1 MFNSK
6 PIVENIT
13 ETALSDSMEFS
24 KYHGS
29 GNDFVL
35 INNMDKRVEKFL
47 KDTGLNLNEFVR
59 RICAPH
65 FGIGADGLILIEK
78 PEDPS
83 NHFKWQFFNPDG
95 SLGEMC
101 GNGARC
107 AIRFAY
113 DRKIVEEGCQ
123 TVRFETL
130 VGVIKG
136 QILQGGK
143 SVRIQ
148 LTKPSII
155 REVLAVR
162 VGEIKFEGTYL
173 EVGVPHFV
181 VEVEDLE
188 GFDVLRF
195 GREIRYHE
203 TFGPRGTNV
212 NFVKPMSE
220 GTIMVRTYERGVENE
235 TFSCGTGVVA
245 SAIACR
251 LKGKIKEKEVKV
263 KTRSGEV
270 LKVFFGDNDKIFLEG
285 SVVKVFDGI
294 LSNEVFGL

>member
-203 TFGPRGTNV
+203 AFGPRGTNV

>member
-1 MFNSK
+1 
-6 PIVENIT
+6 
-13 ETALSDSMEFS
+13 MEFG

-35 INNMDKRVEKFL
+35 INNMDKRVESFL
-47 KDTGLNLNEFVR
+47 KETGLNLDKFVR
-59 RICAPH
+59 RICAHH

-78 PEDPS
+78 PEDPR
-83 NHFKWQFFNPDG
+83 NQFKWQFFNSDG

-113 DRKIVEEGCQ
+113 DRKIVKEGCK

-130 VGVIKG
+130 IGVVEG
-136 QILQGGK
+136 QILQGGRR
-143 SVRIQ
+143 VRVQ

-162 VGEIKFEGTYL
+162 AEGMTFEGTYL

-188 GFDVLRF
+188 RFDVLRF
-195 GREIRYHE
+195 GRKIRYHE
-203 TFGPRGTNV
+203 IFGPRGTNV
-212 NFVKPMSE
+212 NFIKTMSE
-220 GTIMVRTYERGVENE
+220 DTIMVRTYERGVENE
-235 TFSCGTGVVA
+235 TLSCGTGVIA

-251 LKGKIKEKEVKV
+251 LKGEIKVKEIKV

-270 LKVFFGDNDKIFLEG
+270 LKVFLGDNDRIFLEG
-285 SVVKVFDGI
+285 SVIKVFDGI
-294 LSNEVFGL
+294 LSKEAFEH

>member
-13 ETALSDSMEFS
+13 ETALSDSMEFI

-35 INNMDKRVEKFL
+35 LNNMDKRVEKFL
-47 KDTGLNLNEFVR
+47 EDTGLNLNEFVR

-130 VGVIKG
+130 VGVIEG

-143 SVRIQ
+143 CVRIQ
-148 LTKPSII
+148 LTKPSVI

-162 VGEIKFEGTYL
+162 VGENKFEGTYL

-203 TFGPRGTNV
+203 AFGPRGTNV

-294 LSNEVFGL
+294 LSNEMFGL

>member
-1 MFNSK
+1 
-6 PIVENIT
+6 
-13 ETALSDSMEFS
+13 MEFS

-35 INNMDKRVEKFL
+35 ISNMDNRVESFL
-47 KDTGLNLNEFVR
+47 KETGLNLDEFVR

-65 FGIGADGLILIEK
+65 FGIGADGLIIIEK
-78 PEDPS
+78 PEDPH
-83 NHFKWQFFNPDG
+83 NHFKWRFFNSDG
-95 SLGEMC
+95 SLGEIC

-113 DRKIVEEGCQ
+113 DRKIVKEGCK
-123 TVRFETL
+123 TVRFETS
-130 VGVIKG
+130 VGVVEG
-136 QILQGGK
+136 QILQGGRC
-143 SVRIQ
+143 VRVQ

-162 VGEIKFEGTYL
+162 VGEITFDGTYL

-188 GFDVLRF
+188 RFDVLGF
-195 GREIRYHE
+195 GRKIRYHE
-203 TFGPRGTNV
+203 RFGPRGTNV
-212 NFVKPMSE
+212 NFVKPISE
-220 GTIMVRTYERGVENE
+220 DTIMVRTYERGVENE
-235 TFSCGTGVVA
+235 TFSCGTGAIA

-251 LKGKIKEKEVKV
+251 LKGEIKVKEIKV

-270 LKVFFGDNDKIFLEG
+270 LKVYFEGNDRIFLEG
-285 SVVKVFDGI
+285 SAIKVFDGI
-294 LSNEVFGL
+294 LSKEAFRY

>member
-1 MFNSK
+1 
-6 PIVENIT
+6 
-13 ETALSDSMEFS
+13 MEIS

-35 INNMDKRVEKFL
+35 INNMNKRVDRFL
-47 KDTGLNLNEFVR
+47 RENGLNLNEFVR
-59 RICAPH
+59 RICAHH

-78 PEDPS
+78 PENPN
-83 NHFKWQFFNPDG
+83 NHFKWQFFNSDG

-113 DRKIVEEGCQ
+113 DVKVVEESCQ

-130 VGVIKG
+130 VGVIEG

-143 SVRIQ
+143 RVRIQ
-148 LTKPSII
+148 LTKPSIK
-155 REVLAVR
+155 REVEIG
-162 VGEIKFEGTYL
+162 VGEMNFKGTYL

-188 GFDVLRF
+188 GFDVLRL

-220 GTIMVRTYERGVENE
+220 GTIMVRTYERGVESE

-263 KTRSGEV
+263 RTRSGEV
-270 LKVFFGDNDKIFLEG
+270 LKVLFGDDDKIFLEG
-285 SVVKVFDGI
+285 SVVKVFEGI
-294 LSNEVFGL
+294 LSKEVFGL